1 MVPPM
6 QPEPRIVTAGSRE
19 LAVAD
24 AGPDSGF
31 PVLMMNGAGSRHL
44 PPSAVRE
51 GREQGLRLI
60 GYDRP
65 GCGRSTSR
73 PGRRIG
79 DCAEDIQ
86 AIMNELGISRTAVWG
101 ASGGGPYALAVAA
114 RLPRMAVAACVF
126 ASVGPYGEPGLDWA
140 EGLGGDEL
148 REEIRRCFEEP
159 ERARAEFR
167 ARSAVT
173 LAERG
178 SADWWLYR
186 WGDRAEQDAAHS
198 RESAEYL
205 ALCTRDA
212 LRAGD
217 DGTFDEDGAW
227 ADHIAFYYPWQ
238 FDLADIQAPVSLWHG
253 LEDFLPVSH
262 ARWLADRIPNV
273 VTHFPPDDDHS
284 NVEENNRAAA
294 FAWLKASADQN

>member
-101 ASGGGPYALAVAA
+101 ASGGGPYALAVRGRSSGPA
-114 RLPRMAVAACVF
+114 PR
-126 ASVGPYGEPGLDWA
+126 
-140 EGLGGDEL
+140 
-148 REEIRRCFEEP
+148 
-159 ERARAEFR
+159 
-167 ARSAVT
+167 
-173 LAERG
+173 
-178 SADWWLYR
+178 
-186 WGDRAEQDAAHS
+186 
-198 RESAEYL
+198 
-205 ALCTRDA
+205 
-212 LRAGD
+212 
-217 DGTFDEDGAW
+217 
-227 ADHIAFYYPWQ
+227 
-238 FDLADIQAPVSLWHG
+238 
-253 LEDFLPVSH
+253 
-262 ARWLADRIPNV
+262 
-273 VTHFPPDDDHS
+273 
-284 NVEENNRAAA
+284 
-294 FAWLKASADQN
+294 